1 LNVSAVDF
9 AAGSDQTLPVAD
21 ARAASAAVA
30 LRATDILKRFPGVV
44 ALKNVSF
51 EARAGEIHA
60 LVGENGA
67 GKSTLMGVVAGDL
80 TPDGGSLEIGG
91 RRIESFSPV
100 VSRDSGIAIVHQH
113 PALLPDLTVA
123 ENILLALPPGKR
135 PAAGETGRWIA
146 EKLAFWESDID
157 PTLRME
163 DISLAQQHL
172 IEIVK
177 ALALEP
183 KVLILDEPTEH
194 MDATEVERLFS
205 RIRRLAGENR
215 TVIYI
220 SHRIHEVKAIAD
232 RVTVLR
238 DGEARGTF
246 DGRSV
251 SEADIINLIVG
262 RALTTA
268 FPPKPQAIARTGMP
282 ILAVENL
289 CGAAFRGVSLK
300 AYAGEIIGLAGIEG
314 NGQRDFL
321 RALAG
326 LNANSGAVSIKG
338 KPVSLADT
346 SAASDAGVAYIPRER
361 HKEALMLPLSV
372 GDNMGL
378 TALARFAVSGL
389 MRRKAERTAISA
401 EVDALSIKT
410 PTIDTPVRSLSGGNQ
425 QKTVIAR
432 ALLGEPDV
440 LLADE
445 PSQGVDAGARLEIYK
460 ILRKAAND
468 GMAVIVASSDTLE
481 LQGLCDRV
489 LIFSRGQVIEEIE
502 GEAVTEHNITRAA
515 LTSTTLR
522 TQASRVARE
531 SSFER
536 FRKGDYAPSFVL
548 VAALLILGGYA
559 TFSNPSYLTGANFG
573 NVLTLFT
580 ALAFIAMG
588 QLIVLLTGGIDLSV
602 GPLTG
607 FVVVVASFYVLD
619 DVSTGGIVFGLLLSL
634 AVALFV
640 GFLNAFLIR
649 VAMITAV
656 IATLATYMGIRGT
669 ALLLREIPDGLINS
683 NVTDI
688 ISTRIGFVPV
698 AFLVAVVL
706 AIAMEIIVRRT
717 RWGLSLRAVGSNEAN
732 ARKVGV
738 PIEFT
743 IFSAYVACAFFTWLG
758 GVMLMA
764 QIGVGDPTAGVTYTL
779 MSITAV
785 VLGGASLFGGRGSFI
800 GALLGAALIQQ
811 AFNVTTFLRLTP
823 AWQYWLL
830 GLLTIVAATLYSR
843 LRQRSS

>member
-1 LNVSAVDF
+1 
-9 AAGSDQTLPVAD
+9 
-21 ARAASAAVA
+21 
-30 LRATDILKRFPGVV
+30 
-44 ALKNVSF
+44 
-51 EARAGEIHA
+51 
-60 LVGENGA
+60 
-67 GKSTLMGVVAGDL
+67 
-80 TPDGGSLEIGG
+80 
-91 RRIESFSPV
+91 
-100 VSRDSGIAIVHQH
+100 
-113 PALLPDLTVA
+113 
-123 ENILLALPPGKR
+123 LPPGKR
-135 PAAGETGRWIA
+135 PAGAEVGRWIA
-146 EKLAFWESDID
+146 ERLAFWESNID
-157 PTLRME
+157 PRMRLE

-194 MDATEVERLFS
+194 MDAGEVERLFS
-205 RIRRLAGENR
+205 RIRRITGENR

-238 DGEARGTF
+238 DGEVRGTF

-251 SEADIINLIVG
+251 SETEIINLIVG
-262 RALTTA
+262 RALVTA
-268 FPPKPQAIARTGMP
+268 YPPKPAVTDRGGRP
-282 ILAVENL
+282 ILAVDGL
-289 CGAAFRGVSLK
+289 SGAAFKNVRLN

-326 LNANSGAVSIKG
+326 LNSNSGGVTIKG
-338 KPVSLADT
+338 RAANLADT
-346 SAASDAGVAYIPRER
+346 TTARNSGVAYIPRER
-361 HKEALMLPLSV
+361 HREALMLPLSV
-372 GDNMGL
+372 GENVGL
-378 TALARFAVSGL
+378 MALARFAKAGL
-389 MRRKAERTAISA
+389 MRRSAERRAIEG
-401 EVDALSIKT
+401 EVEALSIKT

-460 ILRKAAND
+460 ILRQAAND
-468 GMAVIVASSDTLE
+468 SMAVVVASSDTLE

-489 LIFSRGQVIEEIE
+489 LVFSRGQVIEEIE
-502 GEAVTEHNITRAA
+502 GEAVTERNITRAT

-522 TQASRVARE
+522 TGVARE
-531 SSFER
+531 SGESTLER
-536 FRKGDYAPSFVL
+536 FRKGDYAPSVVL
-548 VAALLILGGYA
+548 VVALLVLGTYA
-559 TFSNPSYLTGANFG
+559 AHSNAFYLTGSNFG

-588 QLIVLLTGGIDLSV
+588 QLVVLLTGGIDLSV

-607 FVVVVASFYVLD
+607 FVVVVASFFVLD
-619 DVSTGGIVFGLLLSL
+619 DVSSGSIVFGFALSL
-634 AVALFV
+634 AVAVFV

-683 NVTDI
+683 TVTEL

-706 AIAMEIIVRRT
+706 AIIMEVIVRRS

-738 PIEFT
+738 RVEFT
-743 IFSAYVACAFFTWLG
+743 IFSAYIVCAVFTWLG

-830 GLLTIVAATLYSR
+830 GLLTVVAATLYSR
-843 LRQRSS
+843 LRQRA